1 MQKNVVIAGY
11 VRSPFHFAKKGNLAR
26 VRPDELAA
34 QVVRGLVEKTG
45 VNTADIED
53 LILGCAFPE
62 GEQGFNM
69 ARIVTFLAQLPISVL
84 VLRSIDSVGLR
95 CNPFTW
101 RLARFK

>member
-53 LILGCAFPE
+53 LIGTATD
-62 GEQGFNM
+62 Q
-69 ARIVTFLAQLPISVL
+69 
-84 VLRSIDSVGLR
+84 RSGYHGQSILWVFDAIHSHGGWRDSNECR
-95 CNPFTW
+95 
-101 RLARFK
+101 